1 MAHVEILVIHLLNFF
16 STIFAPKA
24 TKVLRVLEEPSVW
37 LLLLLSHDMWQAGKH
52 FQARRL
58 QMSFLMHKHKSL
70 HCSRSLLNDWNG
82 HQIADDFSTTK
93 QISVQN

>member
-1 MAHVEILVIHLLNFF
+1 MARVEILVVHLFNFF
-16 STIFAPKA
+16 AAKA
-24 TKVLRVLEEPSVW
+24 TKVLRVLGEPSVW
-37 LLLLLSHDMWQAGKH
+37 LLLSLSHDMWQAGKL

-70 HCSRSLLNDWNG
+70 HCSRELLNGWNG
-82 HQIADDFSTTK
+82 HQFADDFNTPK